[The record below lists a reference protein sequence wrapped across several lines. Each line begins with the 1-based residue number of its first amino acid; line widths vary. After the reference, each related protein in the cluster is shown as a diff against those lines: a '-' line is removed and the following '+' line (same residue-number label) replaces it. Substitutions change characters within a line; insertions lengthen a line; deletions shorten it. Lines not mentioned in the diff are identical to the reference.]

1 MLKAYVTW
9 ITLPKKYLW
18 GIILLSVLGFIFVSV
33 LPAFAAFDA
42 MDAANKVLGFIQLV
56 IIVAAAAAAI
66 TLFIRSQIV
75 PAVILV
81 VAAAL
86 VYVLLDPNIMKDLG
100 QGFANLIGLGSSG
113 ANQ

>member
-1 MLKAYVTW
+1 MLRAYVTW

-18 GIILLSVLGFIFVSV
+18 GIILLSVLGFVFVSV

-42 MDAANKVLGFIQLV
+42 KQAATDVLDFIKLV

-66 TLFIRSQIV
+66 TLFVKSQIV

-81 VAAAL
+81 VAAAF
-86 VYVLLDPNIMKDLG
+86 VYVLLSPGVMEDLG
-100 QGFANLIGLGSSG
+100 GGFATLLGLGGGS
-113 ANQ
+113 NP